1 MPKKSALSDFK
12 LLTLLGKG
20 NFGKVY
26 LQTNFLSYVIALWYF
41 QVILARQATTGS
53 VVAIKVIRKD
63 MTVANDDVVCA
74 FIERNVLTKTHLH
87 PFLTKMY
94 CSFQTE
100 VSITSGNVLISNLHK
115 STLLYFNLRC
125 IYKSRGIT
133 SDSGY
138 NTILTT
144 YD

>member
-1 MPKKSALSDFK
+1 M
-12 LLTLLGKG
+12 
-20 NFGKVY
+20 
-26 LQTNFLSYVIALWYF
+26 F
-41 QVILARQATTGS
+41 QVILARQADTGN

-100 VSITSGNVLISNLHK
+100 VSVASSIYADFNIKSFYLLKYLTCEQFSDYNSNMIMQYWLIK
-115 STLLYFNLRC
+115 SYHVIVFPLN
-125 IYKSRGIT
+125 I
-133 SDSGY
+133 
-138 NTILTT
+138 
-144 YD
+144 